1 MATTRGR
8 FASACRRGGH
18 LHRQWW
24 WPGRLA
30 RSNGETTPSPPLSL
44 SPPLAVGMALV
55 AAVSSTLAAAG
66 AAPPLG
72 NAPSH
77 GGFVAMLTSRAFTS
91 CFRLALPACT
101 RLYPLTHPPL
111 PLPPPHAFPHLTAW
125 CGALAPFPSLP
136 SNRVVPASDVLLVRC
151 SHTSPPPPTP
161 ELCGSR
167 PPARRGRSRRRHG
180 RARSAPT
187 AASRPATPPRP
198 RWRWTRGSGAV
209 QPTNSHAISAV
220 PRRRRASSVAIVSG

>member
-1 MATTRGR
+1 MATTRRR

-77 GGFVAMLTSRAFTS
+77 GGFVAMLTSREFTS

-151 SHTSPPPPTP
+151 SHTSPPPPRLSCAAAVRLRGAVARGGATGARGRHP
-161 ELCGSR
+161 QRRVDR
-167 PPARRGRSRRRHG
+167 PPHRGRGGGGRAAAALYSQQTAMQFQLYRAAVARRLWPS
-180 RARSAPT
+180 
-187 AASRPATPPRP
+187 
-198 RWRWTRGSGAV
+198 
-209 QPTNSHAISAV
+209 
-220 PRRRRASSVAIVSG
+220 